1 MSKAKSPATD
11 IAFVSVNSFKDAA
24 YQSAITSERGT
35 HIARFVLDE
44 CPNFLDDVPKEI
56 KTQLDA
62 GFALRWQ
69 EINPAKSYSADW
81 VPADGGGIS
90 VTLDYCL
97 SYSQQAFGQLKNENP
112 VQHGIIKKVR
122 DLFNKYRSNK
132 MADLKRAVRLLANE
146 GKTST
151 RTQAKMFADWV
162 DTQLDSMKAR
172 CKTAAAREDATANE
186 VQLRVAIDAFKKAYN
201 QG

>member
-1 MSKAKSPATD
+1 MSKAKSTATD
-11 IAFVSVNSFKDAA
+11 VAFVSVNSFKDAA
-24 YQSAITSERGT
+24 YQSAITSERAANV
-35 HIARFVLDE
+35 ARFVLDN
-44 CPNFLDDVPKEI
+44 CPTFLDDVPKEI
-56 KTQLDA
+56 KASLDS

-69 EINPAKSYSADW
+69 EINPAKTYNAEW
-81 VPADGGGIS
+81 VPAEGGGFN

-122 DLFNKYRSNK
+122 DSFNKYRSNK
-132 MADLKRAVRLLANE
+132 LADLRTAVRRLANE

-151 RTQAKMFADWV
+151 RTQAKAFADWLDV
-162 DTQLDSMKAR
+162 QLDTMKAR
-172 CKTAAAREDATANE
+172 CKTASAREDATANE

-201 QG
+201 QA

>member
-1 MSKAKSPATD
+1 MSKAKNPAID

-56 KTQLDA
+56 KAQLDA

-69 EINPAKSYSADW
+69 ELNPAKTYNAEW

-97 SYSQQAFGQLKNENP
+97 SYSQQAFGQLKNENS

-132 MADLKRAVRLLANE
+132 LADLKRAVRSLANE

-151 RTQAKMFADWV
+151 RTQAKMFAEWV
-162 DTQLDSMKAR
+162 DAQLDGMKAR

>member
-35 HIARFVLDE
+35 HIARFVLNE

-56 KTQLDA
+56 KAQLDS

-69 EINPAKSYSADW
+69 EINPAKTYSADW

-112 VQHGIIKKVR
+112 VQHSIIKAVR
-122 DLFNKYRSNK
+122 DAFNKYRSNK

-151 RTQAKMFADWV
+151 RTQAKMFAEWV
-162 DTQLDSMKAR
+162 DAQLDSMKAR

>member
-1 MSKAKSPATD
+1 MSKAKNPATD

-56 KTQLDA
+56 KAQLDA

-90 VTLDYCL
+90 VTLDYCM

-112 VQHGIIKKVR
+112 VQHSIIKAVR
-122 DLFNKYRSNK
+122 DAFNKYRSNK

-151 RTQAKMFADWV
+151 RTQAKMFAEWV
-162 DTQLDSMKAR
+162 DAQLDSMKAR

>member
-1 MSKAKSPATD
+1 MSKAKNPATD
-11 IAFVSVNSFKDAA
+11 VAFVSVNSFKDAA

-35 HIARFVLDE
+35 HIARFVLNE

-56 KTQLDA
+56 KAQLDS

-69 EINPAKSYSADW
+69 EINPAKTYNAEW
-81 VPADGGGIS
+81 VPAEGGGFN

-112 VQHGIIKKVR
+112 VQHSIIKAVR
-122 DLFNKYRSNK
+122 DAFNKYRSNK